1 MLAVVRCHI
10 VTATSVGSVQL
21 VLAQNSELTCPV
33 SSSLITDNVASQESL
48 HTGSVAGQNIDNIPQ
63 SHGNI
68 LHPQTDWVHLAQA
81 G

>member
-21 VLAQNSELTCPV
+21 VGSDLTCPV